1 MAGPGGGSSS
11 GGFGGGSFGG
21 SHGGSFGGSHS
32 GGSFGGSHGGSF
44 GGSFHQPPRSPHH
57 HGGWHYPG
65 RWRRTRVVRGGGCST
80 IILILLFVLFAAF
93 SLMPADNIEIK
104 FSDTDTS
111 FYDEE
116 VFQDYANDNYNIVFG
131 SSESYEDNILLVFLT
146 NKETDGYYTIAWVGD
161 NIKYEINEMFGEMSS
176 YGLYMDEYFGDGLFK
191 YSLDT
196 NYAAVINNMSESISF
211 LDLTSSFNNEENHDS
226 TPSSRVINIT
236 DIELNEDII
245 NGALEDFTNETQIPC
260 VLIVDYVDNVFNI
273 ADDGNVTVTDPDG
286 TADANPASSSTA
298 PIFTI
303 SIAVSIAAI
312 AVIALVISLRKKS
325 KAKPSAEKS
334 SKSKDSK
341 VPWEY

>member
-65 RWRRTRVVRGGGCST
+65 RWGRTRVVRGGGCSSVF
-80 IILILLFVLFAAF
+80 IIIIFLLFAVF
-93 SLMPADNIEIK
+93 SMLPEDNYVINY
-104 FSDTDTS
+104 TDEVTS

-116 VFQDYANDNYNIVFG
+116 VFQDYANENYNIVFG
-131 SSESYEDNILLVFLT
+131 ASESYEDNILLVFLT

-161 NIKYEINEMFGEMSS
+161 NIKYEINEMFGGMSA
-176 YGLYMDEYFGDGLFK
+176 YGLYMEEYFGESIFK

-211 LDLTSSFNNEENHDS
+211 LGLPSSFNNSENHDS
-226 TPSSRVINIT
+226 SPESRVINIT
-236 DIELNEDII
+236 DIELNDDII
-245 NGALEDFTNETQIPC
+245 NGALADFTKETQIPC
-260 VLIVDYVDNVFNI
+260 VLIVDYVDNVFHI
-273 ADDGNVTVTDPDG
+273 TDDGNITVTDS
-286 TADANPASSSTA
+286 NTA
-298 PIFTI
+298 PSSASATPILTI
-303 SIAVSIAAI
+303 CIAVGVAAV
-312 AVIALVISLRKKS
+312 AVIALVIFKKKKP
-325 KAKPSAEKS
+325 KAKPSAENS